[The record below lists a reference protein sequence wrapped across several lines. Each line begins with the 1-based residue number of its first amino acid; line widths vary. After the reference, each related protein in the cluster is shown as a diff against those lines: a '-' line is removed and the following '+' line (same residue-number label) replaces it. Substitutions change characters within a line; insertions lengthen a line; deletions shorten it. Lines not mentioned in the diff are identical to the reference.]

1 MPFIFGLRG
10 NTEIIDVSKT
20 VELLE
25 AAEVFLRDAVGAG
38 KRVMFVGTRPSLA
51 EMTKQA
57 AVELGT
63 AHVTVRWIGGTLTN
77 FNVISKRLD
86 AFRDL
91 VEQEKSGELKEKYT
105 KAERVRF
112 QRKIAKLQEELG
124 GIKDMSELPDILI
137 ISSLR
142 SNKLAAIEG
151 GKKGITTIAIAD
163 TDCDPTLVDY
173 PIPANDDALPSVA
186 LILNR
191 LKAAIAEGQAK
202 AASDAAKAQEDAVKA
217 QEDAKIKEQKA
228 KEAEVAEK
236 ARNKEQEEKKKEA
249 AKKPSDTT
257 SSVPEGSDSTPD
269 AASKEKETGSKPARP
284 DDSGHSGGKEESDS

>member
-1 MPFIFGLRG
+1 MMPYIFGLRG

-20 VELLE
+20 IELLE
-25 AAEVFLRDAVGAG
+25 AAEAFLRDAVGAG

-77 FNVISKRLD
+77 FNVIGKRLD

-124 GIKDMSELPDILI
+124 GIKDMKELPEILI

-151 GKKGITTIAIAD
+151 RKKGIATIAIAD

-191 LKAAIAEGQAK
+191 LKAAVAEGQAK
-202 AASDAAKAQEDAVKA
+202 AEEAAAQAASDAVKA

-228 KEAEVAEK
+228 KEEKVAEK
-236 ARNKEQEEKKKEA
+236 EQSEEQEEKKKEQNEAEAKAKA
-249 AKKPSDTT
+249 ATETAKPEAAVSEQEREA
-257 SSVPEGSDSTPD
+257 SS
-269 AASKEKETGSKPARP
+269 SKTKAPSSKPK
-284 DDSGHSGGKEESDS
+284 DDA